1 MLNYLVTGGAGF
13 IGSNFVEYII
23 KQNSDYK
30 VLVLDKLTYA
40 GNKENLQ
47 EVIDQIKF
55 IQGDIKNKELV
66 ESIFEEYEIDY
77 VVNFAA
83 ESHVDNSIEE
93 AGVFIETN
101 VKGTQTL
108 LEVAKEYWQI
118 KQGAY
123 KDKAKFI
130 QISTDEVY
138 GSLGEEGYFTENSSL
153 EPSSPYSASKASADL
168 VAQSYYKTYDFPVII
183 SRCSNNYGPKQHREK
198 LIPLMIDHIL
208 AGEKLPL
215 YGDGTNIRDWIYVKD
230 HVRALKHIITQGKI
244 GEVYNIGANNEQ
256 QNLDVVKGLIDIIKE
271 LVIRDNKYQKVLKTR
286 INDINYSLI
295 EFIKDRPGHDWRY
308 AIDNSKIKEELDW
321 QPQISF
327 YEGLKKTVKWYLEQ
341 ELKE

>member
-138 GSLGEEGYFTENSSL
+138 GSLGEEGYFDENSSL

-168 VAQSYYKTYDFPVII
+168 IAHSYYKTYEFPVII